1 MSAKYRIEIELL
13 LNEGAASKAIEL
25 ARDVYLRRG
34 GASTVENGIAREV
47 SQDEFIDSTEQALL
61 ELVEGNLLRLTGIEI
76 GHENCRLLLPEVEAA
91 RYSRTEED

>member
-13 LNEGAASKAIEL
+13 VNEGAASKAIEL

-34 GASTVENGIAREV
+34 GATTLENGIAREV

-61 ELVEGNLLRLTGIEI
+61 ELVEGTLLRLPGIEI
-76 GHENCRLLLPEVEAA
+76 GHENCKLLPPQVDAA
-91 RYSRTEED
+91 NYTRTGED